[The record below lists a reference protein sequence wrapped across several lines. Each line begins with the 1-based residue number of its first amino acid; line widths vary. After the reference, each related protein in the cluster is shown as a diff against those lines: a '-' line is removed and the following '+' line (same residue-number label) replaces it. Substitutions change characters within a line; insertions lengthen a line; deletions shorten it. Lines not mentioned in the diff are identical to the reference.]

1 MDFRKE
7 QHMKKQA
14 ALAQKG
20 DKNKKFPSEE
30 ARILDQL
37 YKEVGIQSNHLA
49 MTLVQTREKLKPFVD
64 DGVVHKDR
72 KRETKKA
79 TDDFVNQK
87 KNVVL
92 EERVCAYKIKIQEN
106 IEDKNI

>member
-1 MDFRKE
+1 MSNDNSIDIIVSQGQSTADRGDKVDFRKE
-7 QHMKKQA
+7 HMKKQA

-79 TDDFVNQK
+79 TDDFVN
-87 KNVVL
+87 
-92 EERVCAYKIKIQEN
+92 
-106 IEDKNI
+106 